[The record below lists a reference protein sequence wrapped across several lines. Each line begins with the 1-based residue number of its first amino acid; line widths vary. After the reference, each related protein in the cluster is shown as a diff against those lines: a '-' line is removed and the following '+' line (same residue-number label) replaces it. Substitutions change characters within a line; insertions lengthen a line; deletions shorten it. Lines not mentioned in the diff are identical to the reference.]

1 MLESQS
7 LTKSIA
13 EEPRK
18 FTWFPK
24 LEFLN
29 PFGYEMQFIIL
40 GGLAFYLPIILFL
53 GEPGLS
59 KETVAW
65 NFWIN
70 TLATAPHTSATY
82 VRLQRKIQEG
92 KVNWLFGWPAFLATW
107 AILIGFWAAG
117 HFILGI
123 TIAAMWQSFHY
134 LRQMYGVNRIFS
146 RKNEESELARRLNFW
161 AYHLAV
167 PLFVFGRSDML
178 WHIWNGKPSDTFAPM
193 NVPDLVMVAFGLLAY
208 FGFLMGL
215 ISEYL
220 KAKNSSVYNP
230 VGLLMLV
237 LYFAVHYYGFLSVEY
252 YVRGF
257 LFISIY
263 HAIQY
268 VAMVYYLER
277 DGRTE
282 KFTEKL
288 MKGPIVLAFPIF
300 WLLLIGFG
308 YLINQGARTIDLFW
322 TQFSLIV
329 LNNWSVHHY
338 VVDTVLWTRKTGK

>member
-1 MLESQS
+1 MAESV
-7 LTKSIA
+7 A
-13 EEPRK
+13 RDARK
-18 FTWFPK
+18 FTWLPK

-40 GGLAFYLPIILFL
+40 GGMAFYLPIILFL
-53 GEPGLS
+53 GELGLR
-59 KETVAW
+59 KETVLW

-82 VRLQRKIQEG
+82 VRLQRKIKEG
-92 KVNWLFGWPAFLATW
+92 KVHWSFGWPAFLATW

-146 RKNEESELARRLNFW
+146 GKNEESELARKLNFW

-178 WHIWNGKPSDTFAPM
+178 WHVWNGKPSDTFAPM
-193 NVPDLVMVAFGLLAY
+193 NVPDLVMVAFAFIAY
-208 FGFLMGL
+208 IGFLLGL

-220 KAKNSSVYNP
+220 KAKKNSVYNP
-230 VGLLMLV
+230 VGLLMLL

-282 KFTEKL
+282 KLTEKL
-288 MKGPIVLAFPIF
+288 MKGPLLLAFPVF
-300 WLLLIGFG
+300 WLLLIAFG
-308 YLINQGARTIDLFW
+308 YLVNQGAKSADMLW